1 MNKNRQTK
9 IIILIVLL
17 ILGIFGI
24 YKYLSHPDMTII
36 VKYKEVPPVI
46 RRFPKTNINAFYRG
60 YKVGYCSKITLS
72 DDQKYIVFY
81 LGIHYKNLKLPKNI
95 KIYLNTEDL
104 YGSMH
109 FSLDYPDNPS
119 SQLLSNGDIV
129 YGTAAYD
136 RIDKYLVKD
145 IQEGKLGHIISNMV
159 VITDFLKEKTINN
172 NVDFNNFLKSID
184 TSRNDFGLL
193 INDLREITGNPKIRQ
208 DIKSTIKTSSRT
220 LNNVNQIL
228 ETKELR
234 ETITKAPKSIDK
246 TIKNLEA
253 INKNTPEITKNLTL
267 TNHNFLETNETV
279 NKTNS
284 LLSTTNCNLETINCK
299 VPVIPSGLLEKVD
312 CLSNELIE
320 MLNKRFLIFRFMFG
334 KPGSSFKKCKQDDYK
349 CLKSKEF

>member
-1 MNKNRQTK
+1 MKKNRRTK
-9 IIILIVLL
+9 IIILIILL
-17 ILGIFGI
+17 ILGGFGI

-60 YKVGYCSKITLS
+60 YKVGYCSKINLS

-81 LGIHYKNLKLPKNI
+81 LGIHYKNLKLPKNT

-119 SQLLSNGDIV
+119 SKLLSNGDVI
-129 YGTAAYD
+129 YGTGAYD
-136 RIDKYLVKD
+136 RIDKYLIKD
-145 IQEGKLGHIISNMV
+145 IEEGKLGQIISNMV
-159 VITDFLKEKTINN
+159 VITDFLKKEAINN
-172 NVDFNNFLKSID
+172 NGEFNNFLKSIEI
-184 TSRNDFGLL
+184 SRNDFGLFINEL
-193 INDLREITGNPKIRQ
+193 RQIINDPALKQG
-208 DIKSTIKTSSRT
+208 IKFSSRT

-228 ETKELR
+228 ETRELR

-334 KPGSSFKKCKQDDYK
+334 KPGSSFKNCKQNNCK

>member
-1 MNKNRQTK
+1 MKKNRRTK

-17 ILGIFGI
+17 ILGIFGL

-60 YKVGYCSKITLS
+60 YKVGYCSKINLS
-72 DDQKYIVFY
+72 DDQKYIIFY
-81 LGIHYKNLKLPKNI
+81 LGIHYKNLKLPKNT

-119 SQLLSNGDIV
+119 SKLLSNGDVI
-129 YGTAAYD
+129 YGTGAYD
-136 RIDKYLVKD
+136 RIDKYLIKD
-145 IQEGKLGHIISNMV
+145 IEEGKLGQIISNMV
-159 VITDFLKEKTINN
+159 VITDFLKKEAINN
-172 NVDFNNFLKSID
+172 NGELNNFLKSIEI
-184 TSRNDFGLL
+184 SRNDFGLFINEL
-193 INDLREITGNPKIRQ
+193 RQIINDPALKQG
-208 DIKSTIKTSSRT
+208 IKFSSRT

-228 ETKELR
+228 ETRELR

-284 LLSTTNCNLETINCK
+284 LLSTTNCHLETINCK

-334 KPGSSFKKCKQDDYK
+334 KPGSSFKNCKQNNCK

>member
-1 MNKNRQTK
+1 MNKNRRK
-9 IIILIVLL
+9 KFILLIVLL
-17 ILGIFGI
+17 ILGIFSL
-24 YKYLSHPDMTII
+24 YKYYSHPDMTII

-60 YKVGYCSKITLS
+60 YKVGYCSKMILS
-72 DDQKYIVFY
+72 EDQQYIVFY
-81 LGIHYKNLKLPKNI
+81 LDIHYKKLKLPKNT
-95 KIYLNTEDL
+95 KIFLNTEDL

-119 SQLLSNGDIV
+119 SQLLSNGDVI
-129 YGTAAYD
+129 YGTGAYD
-136 RIDKYLVKD
+136 RIDKYLIKD

-159 VITDFLKEKTINN
+159 VITDFLKKEAINN
-172 NVDFNNFLKSID
+172 NSEFNNFLKSID
-184 TSRNDFGLL
+184 SSKNDFGLF
-193 INDLREITGNPKIRQ
+193 INDLRQIINDPELKQG
-208 DIKSTIKTSSRT
+208 IKSSSRSF
-220 LNNVNQIL
+220 NNINQLL

-234 ETITKAPKSIDK
+234 ETLTKAPESIDK

-253 INKNTPEITKNLTL
+253 INKNTPEITKNLTQ
-267 TNHNFLETNETV
+267 TNRNFFETNETV

-334 KPGSSFKKCKQDDYK
+334 KPGSSFKKYKQDDCK

>member
-1 MNKNRQTK
+1 MKKNRRTK
-9 IIILIVLL
+9 IIILIILL
-17 ILGIFGI
+17 ILGGFGI

-60 YKVGYCSKITLS
+60 YKVGYCSKINLS
-72 DDQKYIVFY
+72 DDQKYIIFY
-81 LGIHYKNLKLPKNI
+81 LGIHYKNLKLPKNT

-119 SQLLSNGDIV
+119 SKLLSNGDVI
-129 YGTAAYD
+129 YGTGAYD
-136 RIDKYLVKD
+136 RIDKYLIKD
-145 IQEGKLGHIISNMV
+145 IEEGKLGQIISNMV
-159 VITDFLKEKTINN
+159 VITDFLKKEAINN
-172 NVDFNNFLKSID
+172 NGEFNNFLKSIEI
-184 TSRNDFGLL
+184 SRNDFGLFINEL
-193 INDLREITGNPKIRQ
+193 RQIINDPALKQG
-208 DIKSTIKTSSRT
+208 IKFSSRT

-228 ETKELR
+228 ETRELR

-334 KPGSSFKKCKQDDYK
+334 KPGSSFKNCKQNNCK

>member
-1 MNKNRQTK
+1 MKKNRRTK

-17 ILGIFGI
+17 ILGIFGL

-60 YKVGYCSKITLS
+60 YKVGYCSKINLS

-81 LGIHYKNLKLPKNI
+81 LGIHYKNLKLPKNT

-119 SQLLSNGDIV
+119 SKLLSNGDVI
-129 YGTAAYD
+129 YGTGAYD
-136 RIDKYLVKD
+136 RIDKYLIKD
-145 IQEGKLGHIISNMV
+145 IEEGKLGQIISNMV
-159 VITDFLKEKTINN
+159 VITDFLKKEAINN
-172 NVDFNNFLKSID
+172 NGEFNNFLKSIEI
-184 TSRNDFGLL
+184 SRNDFGLFINEL
-193 INDLREITGNPKIRQ
+193 RQIINDPALKQG
-208 DIKSTIKTSSRT
+208 IKFSSRT

-228 ETKELR
+228 ETRELR

-334 KPGSSFKKCKQDDYK
+334 KPGSSFKNCKQNNCK

>member
-1 MNKNRQTK
+1 MKKNRRTK

-17 ILGIFGI
+17 ILGIFGL

-60 YKVGYCSKITLS
+60 YKVGYCSKINLS
-72 DDQKYIVFY
+72 DDQKYIIFY
-81 LGIHYKNLKLPKNI
+81 LGIHYKNLKLPKNT

-119 SQLLSNGDIV
+119 SKLLSNGDVI
-129 YGTAAYD
+129 YGTGAYD
-136 RIDKYLVKD
+136 RIDKYLIKD
-145 IQEGKLGHIISNMV
+145 IEEGKLGQIISNMV
-159 VITDFLKEKTINN
+159 VITDFLKKEAINN
-172 NVDFNNFLKSID
+172 NGEFNNFLKSIEI
-184 TSRNDFGLL
+184 SRNDFGLFINEL
-193 INDLREITGNPKIRQ
+193 RQIINDPALKQG
-208 DIKSTIKTSSRT
+208 IKFSSRT

-228 ETKELR
+228 ETRELR

-334 KPGSSFKKCKQDDYK
+334 KPGSSFKNCKQNNCK

>member
-1 MNKNRQTK
+1 MKKNRRTK

-17 ILGIFGI
+17 ILGIFGL

-60 YKVGYCSKITLS
+60 YKVGYCSKINLS
-72 DDQKYIVFY
+72 DDQKYIIFY
-81 LGIHYKNLKLPKNI
+81 LGIHYKNLKLPKNT

-119 SQLLSNGDIV
+119 SKLLSNGDVI
-129 YGTAAYD
+129 YGTGAYD
-136 RIDKYLVKD
+136 RIDKYLIKD
-145 IQEGKLGHIISNMV
+145 IEEGKLGQIISNMV
-159 VITDFLKEKTINN
+159 VITDFLKKEAINN
-172 NVDFNNFLKSID
+172 NGELNNFLKSIEI
-184 TSRNDFGLL
+184 SRNDFGLFINEL
-193 INDLREITGNPKIRQ
+193 RQIINDPALKQG
-208 DIKSTIKTSSRT
+208 IKFSSRT

-228 ETKELR
+228 ETRELR

-334 KPGSSFKKCKQDDYK
+334 KPGSSFKNCKQNNCK

>member
-1 MNKNRQTK
+1 MKKNRRTK

-17 ILGIFGI
+17 ILGIFGL

-60 YKVGYCSKITLS
+60 YKVGYCSKINLS

-81 LGIHYKNLKLPKNI
+81 LGIHYKNLKLPKNT

-119 SQLLSNGDIV
+119 LQLLSNGDVI
-129 YGTAAYD
+129 YGTGAYD
-136 RIDKYLVKD
+136 RIDKYLIKD
-145 IQEGKLGHIISNMV
+145 IEEGKLGQIISNMV
-159 VITDFLKEKTINN
+159 VITDFLKKEAINN
-172 NVDFNNFLKSID
+172 NGEFNNFLKSIEI
-184 TSRNDFGLL
+184 SRNDFGLFINEL
-193 INDLREITGNPKIRQ
+193 RQIINDPALKQG
-208 DIKSTIKTSSRT
+208 IKFSSRT

-228 ETKELR
+228 ETRELR

-334 KPGSSFKKCKQDDYK
+334 KPGSSFKNCKQNNCK

>member
-1 MNKNRQTK
+1 MKKNRRTK
-9 IIILIVLL
+9 IIILIILL
-17 ILGIFGI
+17 ILGGFGI

-60 YKVGYCSKITLS
+60 YKVGYCSKINLS

-81 LGIHYKNLKLPKNI
+81 LGIHYKNLKLPKNT

-119 SQLLSNGDIV
+119 SKLLSNGDVI
-129 YGTAAYD
+129 YGTGAYD
-136 RIDKYLVKD
+136 RIDKYLIKD
-145 IQEGKLGHIISNMV
+145 IEEGKLGQIISNMV
-159 VITDFLKEKTINN
+159 VITDFLKKEAINN
-172 NVDFNNFLKSID
+172 NGEFNNFLKSIEI
-184 TSRNDFGLL
+184 SRNDFGLFINEL
-193 INDLREITGNPKIRQ
+193 RQIINDPALKQG
-208 DIKSTIKTSSRT
+208 IKFSSRT

-228 ETKELR
+228 ETRELR

-253 INKNTPEITKNLTL
+253 INKNTPEITKNLTQ
-267 TNHNFLETNETV
+267 TNQNFFETNETV

-334 KPGSSFKKCKQDDYK
+334 KPGSSFKNCKQNNCK

>member
-1 MNKNRQTK
+1 M
-9 IIILIVLL
+9 
-17 ILGIFGI
+17 ILGIFGL

-60 YKVGYCSKITLS
+60 YKVGYCSKINLS

-81 LGIHYKNLKLPKNI
+81 LGIHYKNLKLPKNT

-119 SQLLSNGDIV
+119 SKLLSNGDVI
-129 YGTAAYD
+129 YGTGAYD
-136 RIDKYLVKD
+136 RIDKYLIKD
-145 IQEGKLGHIISNMV
+145 IEEGKLGQIISNMV
-159 VITDFLKEKTINN
+159 VITDFLKKEAINN
-172 NVDFNNFLKSID
+172 NGEFNNFLKSIEI
-184 TSRNDFGLL
+184 SRNDFGLFINEL
-193 INDLREITGNPKIRQ
+193 RQIINDPALKQG
-208 DIKSTIKTSSRT
+208 IKFSSRT

-228 ETKELR
+228 ETRELR

-334 KPGSSFKKCKQDDYK
+334 KPGSSFKNCKQNNCK